1 MQIRLYDFREAP
13 NKNIRKHV
21 RITLGVGPML
31 YVVGPLGCPAMR
43 VLVQPL
49 REETQESTS
58 TVPSGMVSRR
68 VLS

>member
-1 MQIRLYDFREAP
+1 MSLL
-13 NKNIRKHV
+13 
-21 RITLGVGPML
+21 RISTTLGVGPTL